1 MALVKLSYMIRRL
14 QLAILLIFISN
25 SIFSQV
31 TGTVTDTE
39 NQLLP
44 YVNIYTDDG
53 LKGTTTNEEGAYELK
68 LTQPGNY
75 TLIYQFLGYESL
87 RKKVKI
93 ESFPYRLDVILTS
106 EITNLEEVRVNAD
119 ENPAD
124 KIIRNAINNRKKNL
138 AKIEQYTADYYSRG
152 LWRIKNAPEKILGQE
167 IGDLGGGLDSTRSG
181 IIYLSE
187 TISEITYK
195 APDDFKE
202 KILASKVS
210 GNDNGF
216 SLNSAQE
223 SDFTFYENTVDINA
237 KIVSPIADYA
247 FNYYDYRL
255 EGVFYDDAGH
265 LINKIRVIPK
275 RPKDRVFFG
284 TIYIVEDSWEIY
296 GVELK
301 TTGEAL
307 QFPPIEVLTFTQNFK
322 ASEDN
327 KFWIKI
333 SQTVD
338 FSFDMFGISGDGRF
352 TAVYS
357 NYNFNPDFVKNT
369 FSREVLTFA
378 DAANK
383 KDSLFWQRIRPVPLT
398 SEELTDYI
406 QKDSIQVLR
415 KSKKYLDSVDAVSNK
430 FVLSNVIFG
439 YGYSNS
445 YKKRNFRISSPLFG
459 THFNTVQGWNS
470 SINLSFRQNQDEN
483 YGKYWRI
490 FSSVNYGFSDERVRI
505 TGGFQK
511 KFNNFSKP
519 ILTISGGIET
529 TQINNTEPI
538 SERINDIT
546 SLFFER
552 NYLKLYQRKFAEI
565 AWQQEIF
572 NGLQV
577 FSDLSYQD
585 RSALFNST
593 DQSWSN
599 RNGVEYTSNNPLQ
612 PENFGSAPFENHHI
626 FKFNLSGKF
635 DFGQKYMSYPDA
647 KFNIPSNKYPTLY
660 LTYEKGFGSDV
671 NEYDYDQLRAS
682 VTQEISLGN
691 KGSFSYNLKAG
702 TFLDEGNIAFL
713 DYQHFNG
720 NQTRIGNGN
729 YLNKFHLLPY
739 YDFSTNKNYLEGHIE
754 HDFKGWIL
762 GKFPLINKLNYN
774 LILGTHFLA
783 TKNNKTYSEFSV
795 GIDNLGFGKY
805 RLLRLD
811 YAVSNFEGN
820 RQGAFIFGLKFLGLL
835 E

>member
-1 MALVKLSYMIRRL
+1 MIRRL

-25 SIFSQV
+25 SLFSQV
-31 TGTVTDTE
+31 IGTVTDTGD
-39 NQLLP
+39 QLLP
-44 YVNIYTDDG
+44 YVNIYTEDG

-75 TLIYQFLGYESL
+75 TLIFQFLGYESL
-87 RKKVKI
+87 RKQVKI
-93 ESFPYRLDVILTS
+93 ESFPYKLDVKLTP
-106 EITNLEEVRVNAD
+106 EITNLEEVTVNAD

-124 KIIRNAINNRKKNL
+124 KIIRNAIDDRRKNL

-181 IIYLSE
+181 IVYLSE

-223 SDFTFYENTVDINA
+223 SDFTFYRNTVDINS

-247 FNYYDYRL
+247 FNYYDYIL

-265 LINKIRVIPK
+265 LINKIQVIPK
-275 RPKDRVFFG
+275 RAKDRVFFG

-307 QFPPIEVLTFTQNFK
+307 QFTPIEVLTFTQNFK
-322 ASEDN
+322 YSDAN

-338 FSFDMFGISGDGRF
+338 FSFAMFGISGDGRF

-357 NYNFNPDFVKNT
+357 NYNFRPNFVKTT

-383 KDSLFWQRIRPVPLT
+383 KDSLFWEKIRPVPLT

-406 QKDSIQVLR
+406 RKDSIQILR
-415 KSKKYLDSVDAVSNK
+415 KSKKYLDSVDAISNK
-430 FVLSNVIFG
+430 FELSNALFG
-439 YGYSNS
+439 YSFSNS
-445 YKKRNFRISSPLFG
+445 YQKQNFRISSPLFG
-459 THFNTVQGWNS
+459 THFNTVQGWNTS
-470 SINLSFRQNQDEN
+470 VDFNFRQNQDEN
-483 YGKYWRI
+483 SGKYWRV
-490 FSSVNYGFSDERVRI
+490 FSSINYGFGDERFSI

-511 KFNNFSKP
+511 KFNNFSRP
-519 ILTISGGIET
+519 ILSITGGIET
-529 TQINNTEPI
+529 AQINNTEPI
-538 SERINDIT
+538 SERINDLT

-552 NYLKLYQRKFAEI
+552 NYLKLYQRKFVEI
-565 AWQQEIF
+565 AWQQEVF
-572 NGLQV
+572 NGIQV
-577 FSDLSYQD
+577 FSDLSFQD
-585 RSALFNST
+585 RSALFNTT
-593 DQSWSN
+593 DQSWIN
-599 RNGVEYTSNNPLQ
+599 RDRIEYSSNNPLQ
-612 PENFGSAPFENHHI
+612 PENFGSAPFTDHHI
-626 FKFNLSGKF
+626 FKFNLAGKIDF
-635 DFGQKYMSYPDA
+635 DQKYFSYPDG
-647 KFNIPSNKYPTLY
+647 KFNINSNKYPTLY
-660 LTYEKGFGSDV
+660 LAYEKGFGSDI
-671 NEYDYDQLRAS
+671 NDYNFDQIRAS

-691 KGSFSYNLKAG
+691 KGAFSYNLKGG
-702 TFLDEGNIAFL
+702 TFLETGNIAFL

-720 NQTRIGNGN
+720 NQTRIGDGN

-739 YDFSTNKNYLEGHIE
+739 YDFSTNKNYFEGHIE
-754 HDFKGWIL
+754 QDFKGWIL
-762 GKFPLINKLNYN
+762 GKIPLINKLNYN

-783 TKNNKTYSEFSV
+783 TKNNKTYSEVSV

-805 RLLRLD
+805 RFLRLD
-811 YAVSNFEGN
+811 YAISNFEGN
-820 RQGAFIFGLKFLGLL
+820 RQGAFIFGLKFLGIL

>member
-1 MALVKLSYMIRRL
+1 MKRRL
-14 QLAILLIFISN
+14 QLAILLIFIST
-25 SIFSQV
+25 SVSSQV
-31 TGTVTDTE
+31 IGTVSDTG

-44 YVNIYTDDG
+44 YVNIYTEDG
-53 LKGTTTNEEGAYELK
+53 LKGTTTNEEGAYQLK

-75 TLIYQFLGYESL
+75 TLVFQFLGYESL
-87 RKKVKI
+87 RKQVKI
-93 ESFPYRLDVILTS
+93 EGFPYKLDVILTP
-106 EITNLEEVRVNAD
+106 EITNLEEITVKSG

-124 KIIRNAINNRKKNL
+124 KIIRNAIDNRKENL

-181 IIYLSE
+181 IVYLSE

-223 SDFTFYENTVDINA
+223 SDFTFYKNTVDINA

-247 FNYYDYRL
+247 FNYYNYIL

-284 TIYIVEDSWEIY
+284 TIYIVEDSWQIY

-307 QFPPIEVLTFTQNFK
+307 QFAPIEVLTFTQNFK
-322 ASEDN
+322 ASAAN

-338 FSFDMFGISGDGRF
+338 FSFAMFGISGDGRF

-357 NYNFNPDFVKNT
+357 NYNFNPNFAKNT

-383 KDSLFWQRIRPVPLT
+383 KDSLFWQKIRPVPLT

-406 QKDSIQVLR
+406 RKDSIQILR
-415 KSKKYLDSVDAVSNK
+415 KSKKYLDSVDALSNK
-430 FVLSNVIFG
+430 FELSKAIFG
-439 YGYSNS
+439 YSFSNS
-445 YKKRNFRISSPLFG
+445 YQKRNFRISSPLFG
-459 THFNTVQGWNS
+459 THFNSVQGWNTS
-470 SINLSFRQNQDEN
+470 VNLNFRQNQDEN
-483 YGKYWRI
+483 FGKYWRI
-490 FSSVNYGFSDERVRI
+490 FSSIKYGFGEERFRI

-511 KFNNFSKP
+511 KFNNFSRP
-519 ILTISGGIET
+519 ILTLRGGIET
-529 TQINNTEPI
+529 TQINDTEPI
-538 SERINDIT
+538 SERINDLT

-552 NYLKLYQRKFAEI
+552 NYLKLYERKFAEI
-565 AWQQEIF
+565 AWQQEVF
-572 NGLQV
+572 NGFQV
-577 FSDLSYQD
+577 LADLSFQD
-585 RSALFNST
+585 RSPLFNIT
-593 DQSWSN
+593 DQSWIN
-599 RNGVEYTSNNPLQ
+599 REGVEYTSNDPLQ
-612 PENFGSAPFENHHI
+612 PENPVSAPFADHHI
-626 FKFNLSGKF
+626 FKFNLTGKIDF
-635 DFGQKYMSYPDA
+635 DQKYLSYPDG
-647 KFNIPSNKYPTLY
+647 KYNIPSNKYPGLY
-660 LTYEKGFGSDV
+660 LAYEKGFGSDV
-671 NEYDYDQLRAS
+671 NEYNFDQIRAS
-682 VTQEISLGN
+682 VTQDVSLGN
-691 KGSFSYNLKAG
+691 KGSFSYHLKAG
-702 TFLDEGNIAFL
+702 TFLETGNNAFL

-739 YDFSTNKNYLEGHIE
+739 YDLSTNQNYIEGHIE

-762 GKFPLINKLNYN
+762 GKIPLINKLNYN
-774 LILGTHFLA
+774 LILGTHFLS
-783 TKNNKTYSEFSV
+783 TKNNKTYSEVSV

-811 YAVSNFEGN
+811 YAISNFEGN
-820 RQGAFIFGLKFLGLL
+820 RQRAFIFGLKFLGIL

>member
-1 MALVKLSYMIRRL
+1 MIRKL

-25 SIFSQV
+25 SLFSQV
-31 TGTVTDTE
+31 IGTVTDTGD
-39 NQLLP
+39 QRLP
-44 YVNIYTDDG
+44 YVNIYTEDG

-75 TLIYQFLGYESL
+75 TLIFQFLGYESL
-87 RKKVKI
+87 RKQVKI
-93 ESFPYRLDVILTS
+93 ENFPYQLDVKLTP
-106 EITNLEEVRVNAD
+106 EITNLEEVTVNAD

-124 KIIRNAINNRKKNL
+124 KIIRNAIDDRRKNL

-181 IIYLSE
+181 IVYLSE

-223 SDFTFYENTVDINA
+223 SDFTFYRNTVDINA

-247 FNYYDYRL
+247 FNYYDYIL

-265 LINKIRVIPK
+265 LINKIQVIPK
-275 RPKDRVFFG
+275 RAKDRVFFG
-284 TIYIVEDSWEIY
+284 TIYIVEDSWQIY

-307 QFPPIEVLTFTQNFK
+307 QFTPIEVLTFTQNFK
-322 ASEDN
+322 YSDAN

-338 FSFDMFGISGDGRF
+338 FSFAMFGISGDGRF

-383 KDSLFWQRIRPVPLT
+383 KDSLFWQKIRPVPLT

-406 QKDSIQVLR
+406 RKDSIQILR

-430 FVLSNVIFG
+430 FELSKALFG
-439 YGYSNS
+439 YSFSNS
-445 YKKRNFRISSPLFG
+445 FKKQNFRISSPLFG
-459 THFNTVQGWNS
+459 THFNTVQGWNTS
-470 SINLSFRQNQDEN
+470 VDLNFRQNQEEN
-483 YGKYWRI
+483 FGKYWRI
-490 FSSVNYGFSDERVRI
+490 FSSINYGFSDERFRI

-511 KFNNFSKP
+511 KFNNFSRP
-519 ILTISGGIET
+519 ILTITGGIET

-538 SERINDIT
+538 SERINDLT

-565 AWQQEIF
+565 AWQQEVF
-572 NGLQV
+572 NGFQV
-577 FSDLSYQD
+577 FSDFSFQD
-585 RSALFNST
+585 RSALFNTT
-593 DQSWSN
+593 DQSWIN
-599 RNGVEYTSNNPLQ
+599 RDNIETTSNNPLQ
-612 PENFGSAPFENHHI
+612 PENFGSAPFKDHHI
-626 FKFNLSGKF
+626 FKFNLVGKIDF
-635 DFGQKYMSYPDA
+635 DQKYLSYPDG
-647 KFNIPSNKYPTLY
+647 KFNINSNKYPTLY
-660 LTYEKGFGSDV
+660 LAYEKGFGSDI
-671 NEYDYDQLRAS
+671 NDYNFDQIRAS

-691 KGSFSYNLKAG
+691 KGTFSYNLKGG
-702 TFLDEGNIAFL
+702 TFLETGNIAFL

-720 NQTRIGNGN
+720 NQTRIGDGN

-739 YDFSTNKNYLEGHIE
+739 YDFSTNKNYFEGHIE
-754 HDFKGWIL
+754 QDFKGWIL
-762 GKFPLINKLNYN
+762 GKIPLLNKLNYN

-783 TKNNKTYSEFSV
+783 TKNNKTYSEVSV

-805 RLLRLD
+805 RFLRLD
-811 YAVSNFEGN
+811 YAISNFEGN
-820 RQGAFIFGLKFLGLL
+820 RQGAFIFGLKFLGIL